1 MNDGVQLT
9 VGQLSFNWEFLQEN
23 CLCLAVRSDEGS
35 GYKIDVVRRC
45 RAVWCLIV
53 VVGFCVQRKLSCQLS
68 GGEPISP
75 PLERASV
82 APR

>member
-1 MNDGVQLT
+1 MRCLKV
-9 VGQLSFNWEFLQEN
+9 NWEFLN
-23 CLCLAVRSDEGS
+23 RILLCLTFRSDEVSSDNPQGS

-45 RAVWCLIV
+45 RAVWRLIV